1 MKFAILIVNF
11 ANFSVTW
18 IVQPLGPTSAVFDFK
33 MR

>member
-18 IVQPLGPTSAVFDFK
+18 IVQPLGVTSAVFDF
-33 MR
+33 RIR